1 MENNLDLLG
10 LSGLGIGGALLNISL
25 KNYEINKQLLELSKN
40 QDTYELLNE
49 ILKEL
54 IEIKDI
60 LNKEKK

>member
-1 MENNLDLLG
+1 MENNLDLFG
-10 LSGLGIGGALLNISL
+10 LSSLGIGGALLNISL

-40 QDTYELLNE
+40 QDTYKLLNE